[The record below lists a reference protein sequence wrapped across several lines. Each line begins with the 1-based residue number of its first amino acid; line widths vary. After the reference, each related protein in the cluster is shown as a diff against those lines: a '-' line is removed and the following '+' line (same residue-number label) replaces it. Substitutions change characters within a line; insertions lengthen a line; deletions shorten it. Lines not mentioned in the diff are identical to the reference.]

1 MSAIF
6 PKLEGLDSLAR
17 RDGVDIRPTLVRVL
31 TDLYVQKPAH
41 TAEEERHYTELV
53 LRLIDSVDL
62 ATRVAVAKKIAD
74 YAGAPPAVARRLA
87 RDAIEVAEPV
97 LRNSGVLIERRS
109 CRDRPRFRPGPRRD
123 HRGARDREAASSGR
137 SPRRRKAPRMDRPA
151 RDDREIGIAEL
162 FFSADPPARRML
174 LTSLGNA
181 DTEAPQSVQ
190 PLETIRALEAAAL
203 GRDRVG
209 FTTLIESALSLTRA
223 QAERFVHDQSG
234 EPLLVAAKALAMP
247 PVVLQR
253 VLMFIDPA
261 IGESVARVFDLAAFY
276 ERMSADAAHKII
288 DSVRGREPVRARKPA
303 APSDVLRRRDG
314 TVAPC
319 ERDAPRRRVRNA
331 GARARRAG
339 QELSARCDRGSAAP
353 ARSSTSTIHRS
364 GS

>member
-41 TAEEERHYTELV
+41 AAEEERHYTELV
-53 LRLIDSVDL
+53 LRLINSVDL
-62 ATRVAVAKKIAD
+62 ATRVAVARKIAD
-74 YAGAPPAVARRLA
+74 YAGAPPAIARRLA

-97 LRNSGVLIERRS
+97 LRNSRVLTSADLAAIVRDFGPGHAAIVAARETAKPERR
-109 CRDRPRFRPGPRRD
+109 PVAEPAKP
-123 HRGARDREAASSGR
+123 
-137 SPRRRKAPRMDRPA
+137 PRMDRPA
-151 RDDREIGIAEL
+151 RDDGEIGVAEL
-162 FFSADPPARRML
+162 FFSADASARRML

-203 GRDRVG
+203 ARDRVG
-209 FTTLIESALSLTRA
+209 FTTLIESALSLTPA
-223 QAERFVHDQSG
+223 QAERFVHDPSG

-253 VLMFIDPA
+253 VLMFINPA

-288 DSVRGREPVRARKPA
+288 DSVRGREPARARKPQ
-303 APSDVLRRRDG
+303 PQHRPMYYDDETGRS
-314 TVAPC
+314 
-319 ERDAPRRRVRNA
+319 
-331 GARARRAG
+331 RRAG
-339 QELSARCDRGSAAP
+339 ATRRVGASETQAP
-353 ARSSTSTIHRS
+353 ARSEPGKTQRTM
-364 GS
+364 